1 MIDIE
6 TKVKGII
13 FSNETNYFPY
23 LIKLFRKN
31 NIYNVAVFCK
41 DYPKIYSFTEFIEKF
56 SKIKNGYQEY
66 GYTGTGMALKP
77 SEQYMLKKE
86 YKSKI
91 SLLN

>member
-6 TKVKGII
+6 IKVKGII
-13 FSNETNYFPY
+13 FSDKTDYFPY
-23 LIKLFRKN
+23 LIKFFRKN
-31 NIYNVAVFCK
+31 NNVAVFCK

>member
-13 FSNETNYFPY
+13 FSDKTDYFPY
-23 LIKLFRKN
+23 LIKFFRKN
-31 NIYNVAVFCK
+31 NNVAVFCK

-66 GYTGTGMALKP
+66 GYTGTGMELKP

-91 SLLN
+91 SFLN

>member
-13 FSNETNYFPY
+13 FSDETNYFPY
-23 LIKLFRKN
+23 LIKFFRKN

-41 DYPKIYSFTEFIEKF
+41 DHPKIYSFTEFIEKF
-56 SKIKNGYQEY
+56 LKIKNGNKEY